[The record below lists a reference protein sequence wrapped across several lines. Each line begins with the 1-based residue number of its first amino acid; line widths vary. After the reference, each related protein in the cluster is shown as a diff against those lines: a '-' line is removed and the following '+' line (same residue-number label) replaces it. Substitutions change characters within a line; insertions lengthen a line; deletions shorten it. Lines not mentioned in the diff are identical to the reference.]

1 MELAIYALKYLKDYA
16 LMIVGEGETMEDLKQ
31 LAAECG
37 VADRVD
43 FIGRVPYEQ
52 LSEYTAKASVGLLL
66 EEPVGLS
73 FQYALPN
80 KLFDYIHADL
90 PFIASDLIE
99 VRNIV
104 HKFGVGQILKDRTPK
119 ALAKQIES
127 LPPFDKNSYDQQ
139 KQRLSLCKTCFERG
153 Y

>member
-1 MELAIYALKYLKDYA
+1 M
-16 LMIVGEGETMEDLKQ
+16 
-31 LAAECG
+31 G

-99 VRNIV
+99 SKKHR
-104 HKFGVGQILKDRTPK
+104 
-119 ALAKQIES
+119 S
-127 LPPFDKNSYDQQ
+127 
-139 KQRLSLCKTCFERG
+139 
-153 Y
+153 